1 MCRRTLISRLSVVLK
16 GQQQQPPLSDLSYHL
31 SSNSLPPQIVREHY
45 LRTDI
50 WCGSALCTH
59 CDLEEHDRVLGPLP
73 ESPSNKYKFPHYLI
87 LDTNVVLDQID
98 VLEEDILKNVIILHT
113 VLDEV
118 KHKSSVVYKK
128 LRDILKRPSRQFYVF
143 VNEHHK

>member
-1 MCRRTLISRLSVVLK
+1 MCQECQLQDHDKVLAQAPASV
-16 GQQQQPPLSDLSYHL
+16 
-31 SSNSLPPQIVREHY
+31 SS
-45 LRTDI
+45 
-50 WCGSALCTH
+50 
-59 CDLEEHDRVLGPLP
+59 
-73 ESPSNKYKFPHYLI
+73 KYQFPHYLI

-98 VLEEDILKNVIILHT
+98 VLEEDVLKNVIILHT

>member
-1 MCRRTLISRLSVVLK
+1 MIL
-16 GQQQQPPLSDLSYHL
+16 
-31 SSNSLPPQIVREHY
+31 QIVREHY

-50 WCGSALCTH
+50 WCGSAACTT
-59 CDLEEHDRVLGPLP
+59 CEQEEHDQVLAPKP
-73 ESPSNKYKFPHYLI
+73 ESLSNKYKFPHYLI

-98 VLEEDILKNVIILHT
+98 VLEEEILQNVIILHT

-128 LRDILKRPSRQFYVF
+128 LRDILKRGSRQFYVF

>member
-1 MCRRTLISRLSVVLK
+1 MLSK
-16 GQQQQPPLSDLSYHL
+16 
-31 SSNSLPPQIVREHY
+31 
-45 LRTDI
+45 
-50 WCGSALCTH
+50 A
-59 CDLEEHDRVLGPLP
+59 P
-73 ESPSNKYKFPHYLI
+73 ESPSKKFDFPHYLV

-98 VLEEDILKNVIILHT
+98 VLEEDVLKNVVILHT

-118 KHKSSVVYKK
+118 KHKSSIVYKK

>member
-1 MCRRTLISRLSVVLK
+1 M
-16 GQQQQPPLSDLSYHL
+16 
-31 SSNSLPPQIVREHY
+31 
-45 LRTDI
+45 
-50 WCGSALCTH
+50 
-59 CDLEEHDRVLGPLP
+59 
-73 ESPSNKYKFPHYLI
+73 
-87 LDTNVVLDQID
+87 
-98 VLEEDILKNVIILHT
+98 LEEDILKNVIILHT